1 MRPAAPRPVTLGRRL
16 RGLLWYILSM
26 LAVLSP
32 ILLIVIAIVLVGGI
46 VEIR

>member
-1 MRPAAPRPVTLGRRL
+1 VTLGRRL

-32 ILLIVIAIVLVGGI
+32 ILLIVIAIVLVGDI

>member
-16 RGLLWYILSM
+16 RWLLWYILSM

-32 ILLIVIAIVLVGGI
+32 ILLIVIAIVLVGDI

>member
-1 MRPAAPRPVTLGRRL
+1 
-16 RGLLWYILSM
+16 M

-32 ILLIVIAIVLVGGI
+32 ILLIVIAIVLVGDI